1 MLRQSPFH
9 ARVAAANQTS
19 LWSHWAG
26 HLVVDKY
33 QMSEK
38 WEYMAIRNAAGV
50 FDSSPLYKYR
60 ITGPDAERYLAGV
73 LARDVRT
80 CRPGQA
86 QYTIWC
92 DERGFVNED
101 GVVFRHSADEFLLTA
116 AEPNLA
122 YFQDLVGYDRVEIE
136 EVSEQLRF
144 AGDPG
149 PACPRRCSS
158 QLAPEVSATRLLR
171 PHARQGRQRAGDD
184 LAHRASPA
192 TSGSRCSA
200 KPATPTRC
208 GTSLFEAGAP
218 HGLLPFGQIALL
230 MARIE
235 AGLLLI
241 HVDFDASRLAEN
253 DEHRSTPI
261 ELGLQWM
268 LKGIDDDTRPFIGR
282 KAILRERA
290 DGTSRWK
297 MMGLMVDPFDYHAKY
312 TDAGMVPPK
321 DHTPVHEDMM
331 VYDDD
336 VQRVGYATSFMY
348 SPVLQRH
355 IALARITARARQGR
369 PEGQPRVHDQPPLRA
384 GRCRTWPATRCSHP
398 QRKTMALNGS
408 RVMSASSREYDAI
421 VDRRWAQRAGQRR
434 LPRQVGAA
442 HADPRAAPPGGR
454 SGDHRGAAPGLQV
467 HDVLVRP
474 QPAAPRHRAR
484 ARSRRAR
491 LHAAADAGHV
501 LPDGERR
508 QPRDGAGPQRE
519 HQRDRP
525 PLQA

>member
-33 QMSEK
+33 QMAEK
-38 WEYMAIRNAAGV
+38 WEYTAIRNAAGV

-60 ITGPDAERYLAGV
+60 ITGPDAERYLSGV

-92 DERGFVNED
+92 DDRGFVNED
-101 GVVFRHSADEFLLTA
+101 GVVFRHGTDEYLLTA

-122 YFQDLVGYDRVEIE
+122 YFRDLIGFDQVEIE
-136 EVSEQLRF
+136 EVTEQYGSL
-144 AGDPG
+144 AIQG
-149 PACPRRCSS
+149 PRAHAILS
-158 QLAPEVSATRLLR
+158 QLAPEVTTLGYFEHTPAKL
-171 PHARQGRQRAGDD
+171 GDVPVTISRTGFTGD
-184 LAHRASPA
+184 LGFEVFCEAADAEAVWDRVQ
-192 TSGSRCSA
+192 
-200 KPATPTRC
+200 
-208 GTSLFEAGAP
+208 EAGTP
-218 HGLLPFGQIALL
+218 HGLVPFGQIALL

-261 ELGLQWM
+261 ELGLRWM
-268 LKGIDDDTRPFIGR
+268 LKGLDDDTRPFIGR
-282 KAILRERA
+282 KAIRRELA
-290 DGTSRWK
+290 DGTSRWR
-297 MMGLMVDPFDYHAKY
+297 MTGLMVDPFDHHSKY

-321 DHTPVHEDMM
+321 DHTPVHEEMM

-355 IALARITARARQGR
+355 IALARVRPDLATPGR
-369 PEGQPRVHDQPPLRA
+369 KVNLEFTINHRYVQVGASVTRNPMFA
-384 GRCRTWPATRCSHP
+384 PA
-398 QRKTMALNGS
+398 RKTMALQDTNG
-408 RVMSASSREYDAI
+408 
-421 VDRRWAQRAGQRR
+421 AQ
-434 LPRQVGAA
+434 P
-442 HADPRAAPPGGR
+442 
-454 SGDHRGAAPGLQV
+454 
-467 HDVLVRP
+467 
-474 QPAAPRHRAR
+474 
-484 ARSRRAR
+484 
-491 LHAAADAGHV
+491 
-501 LPDGERR
+501 
-508 QPRDGAGPQRE
+508 
-519 HQRDRP
+519 
-525 PLQA
+525 